1 MKERRNLPPVLRFQP
16 CRAWLS
22 FARRLLTPM
31 KIPENIRP
39 FLVPTAWLATA
50 ALTFGLGRISS
61 FVDAPPESQTVP
73 GTPAAAA
80 GAADGVDFVSAG
92 ASARVLGSGSRAAT
106 TVQELTGGKPVDEWL
121 KRLLA
126 QDDEAA
132 RTTGFMML
140 LEKLNT
146 AEEIEAALVT
156 VHASMRNDWGG
167 RSSREAAMLLQKWTK
182 LDAKSAMAYVQ
193 KIEDPRSKFGGMNTV
208 LQTWARSSPQ
218 EAVAW
223 AKENGVKA
231 TPDFGGGGGGRE
243 QGNWAMTSVL
253 SQLAKTDLGQALEL
267 AQAEPVSNARG
278 RVIETLVGQLV
289 SQRGEAGARDA
300 ALAIADESMRAS
312 MIRQLAGRAAES
324 DPAKAIEWVSTLPAG
339 AAKTSALTETVRQWA
354 QKDSTAAAAY
364 VKTLPAG
371 AETDGPRATVARYVV
386 DKDPAGAI
394 AWSNSITDPAARTES
409 LGNVVGSWMRNDAEA
424 AKQWVNQL
432 PEETKAQVMAAAA
445 QRGGGGPG
453 GNRGGGRRAP

>member
-1 MKERRNLPPVLRFQP
+1 
-16 CRAWLS
+16 
-22 FARRLLTPM
+22 M
-31 KIPENIRP
+31 KIPENVRP
-39 FLVPTAWLATA
+39 FLIPAAWLATA

-73 GTPAAAA
+73 GTPAAGA
-80 GAADGVDFVSAG
+80 GAAGGVDFVSAG
-92 ASARVLGSGSRAAT
+92 ASARVLGSGSRSAA

-121 KRLLA
+121 KSLLA

-231 TPDFGGGGGGRE
+231 TPDFGGGGGGRGGGGE
-243 QGNWAMTSVL
+243 MGNWAMTSVL
-253 SQLAKTDLGQALEL
+253 SQLAKTDLGQAIEL
-267 AQAEPVSNARG
+267 AQAEPVSTARG

-324 DPAKAIEWVSTLPAG
+324 DPAKALEWVSTLPAG
-339 AAKTSALTETVRQWA
+339 EAKTSALTETVRQWA

-371 AETDGPRATVARYVV
+371 AATDGPRATVARYVV

-394 AWSNSITDPAARTES
+394 AWSNSITDPEARTKS
-409 LGNVVGSWMRNDAEA
+409 LGDVVGSWMRKDAEA

-445 QRGGGGPG
+445 QRGGGG
-453 GNRGGGRRAP
+453 NRGGGRPGP

>member
-1 MKERRNLPPVLRFQP
+1 
-16 CRAWLS
+16 
-22 FARRLLTPM
+22 M
-31 KIPENIRP
+31 KIPENVRP
-39 FLVPTAWLATA
+39 FLIPSAWLATA

-61 FVDAPPESQTVP
+61 FVDAPPESQTVQGAP
-73 GTPAAAA
+73 AA
-80 GAADGVDFVSAG
+80 GAGAAGGVDFVGAG
-92 ASARVLGSGSRAAT
+92 ASARVLGSGSRAAAT
-106 TVQELTGGKPVDEWL
+106 LEELTGGKPVDEWL

-146 AEEIEAALVT
+146 VEEIEAALVT

-193 KIEDPRSKFGGMNTV
+193 KVEDPRSKFGGMNTV

-223 AKENGVKA
+223 AKENGLKA
-231 TPDFGGGGGGRE
+231 TPDFGGGGGGGRGGGGGGE
-243 QGNWAMTSVL
+243 MGNWAMTSVL
-253 SQLAKTDLGQALEL
+253 SQLAKTDLGQAIEL
-267 AQAEPVSNARG
+267 AQAEPVSTARG

-289 SQRGEAGARDA
+289 SQRGETGARDA
-300 ALAIADESMRAS
+300 ALAIADESMRSS

-324 DPAKAIEWVSTLPAG
+324 DPAKALEWVSTLPAG
-339 AAKTSALTETVRQWA
+339 AAKASALTETVRQWA
-354 QKDSTAAAAY
+354 QKDTTAAAAY

-394 AWSNSITDPAARTES
+394 AWANSITDPAARTKS
-409 LGNVVGSWMRNDAEA
+409 LGDVVGSWMRNDAEA

-432 PEETKAQVMAAAA
+432 PDETKTQVMAAAA
-445 QRGGGGPG
+445 QRGGNGPG
-453 GNRGGGRRAP
+453 GNRGGGRPGP